1 MSTESDGYGAS
12 DNGSVLN
19 ARRYPLARRGRSRPS
34 SNSDVAERVDTLAS
48 SLRDTN
54 RNLQEVGDLLGQYRS
69 VSSQQTDAI
78 DRLRANLNQR
88 DSQLSRDR
96 SDRYTRH
103 ESDTMSA
110 SELRSDSRHRRSAS
124 VTQTRKTRPSVRF
137 SQNADEVHEIHR
149 DIRDLGQDQ
158 ARLAEQLSHERNRRD
173 QVESENRKLLLD
185 LSDSVKRTERQDS
198 KPSER
203 VEKRLRDLQE
213 ELRLQRES
221 VSRKFKSTDDRD
233 SIKKEIR
240 ETLLNVS
247 REEDRELRSRLVQVE
262 AEKQKM
268 ASELESTKRKL
279 DQSHGSSSVLQQHM
293 ESLRKDLARS
303 DEDRHHL
310 KSQLT
315 QMRNS
320 FHEDDYPVPR
330 RERQQR
336 VHEDGDDIR
345 ERSKL
350 EREIHSLRAQ
360 LSQAS
365 SLREYDEQRKE
376 LDRSRRQNEQLSE
389 HIDTLNQELD
399 GKDRKQGKLLAQ
411 LKDATDSLAESEHQ
425 RRQALDQLRDLEE
438 RLRLKSS
445 ESEASIKRARE
456 SERLLTEN
464 QGKTE
469 DRQRK
474 LLDMVKHL
482 KSKCRKLE
490 RDHESSRLSSSQHQ
504 ERAEELLKENETL
517 NMHKTN
523 MTHRMENLQR
533 EIADIL
539 EKLAR
544 QDEQLRLK
552 DIEVNELKSSCMK
565 LDQELRDNRNLTDRL
580 EGELNGEQSRLMM
593 VSNEKLKVEQQL
605 DSAKAMLHDAQGQ
618 NQRIQKELR
627 DITKQNAELTS
638 QVSDLNTRKKEVE
651 RQLAVAE
658 DEKQNIKQDLKKLD
672 KKFQEV
678 QDFNAALTEK
688 LHTEMETAK
697 VNEGKVAHDLMRK
710 MKCEKAESEAEI
722 QALKI
727 ESAEA
732 RSLTKSLRRQV
743 ERGVSEMEKMRGEI
757 HHLDDEN
764 LKLRRNFD
772 RIRAGFEEQA
782 QLVEVGDNRSSA
794 LEKHLQR
801 AELAIQN
808 LRTDRENDIRGVV
821 REVDILVGLVTENG
835 DDDDDDHAPLPFSRS
850 HGSPDAL
857 LADLKS
863 KLHWLQQEVRKQ
875 ADRRKRLKTNLNRSR
890 SELTDLQ
897 RDYLSDK
904 YVYET
909 QLGRTEDMIRD
920 LQYEKQDLQLQNLER
935 VHTVKSLEKQVDNM
949 EEHIREGAKILDRSI
964 EQLTE
969 PDHLPPPPRPS
980 SSSYS
985 EFDRLKELDKERQR
999 IEEKY
1004 NRYQSTVAQLH
1015 QQLDES
1021 KNFISSPPSKRE
1033 HSRSARGHDL

>member
-12 DNGSVLN
+12 DTGSAIS
-19 ARRYPLARRGRSRPS
+19 ARRYPLPRRGRSRPS
-34 SNSDVAERVDTLAS
+34 SNSDVAGRVDTLAS

-54 RNLQEVGDLLGQYRS
+54 RNLQEVGELLGTYRS
-69 VSSQQTDAI
+69 ASTKQTNAI
-78 DRLRANLNQR
+78 DRLRSNLNQQ

-96 SDRYTRH
+96 SDRFSRH

-124 VTQTRKTRPSVRF
+124 ASHARRTTRPSVRF
-137 SQNADEVHEIHR
+137 SQNADEVHVIHQ
-149 DIRDLGQDQ
+149 DVRDLGRDQ
-158 ARLAEQLSHERNRRD
+158 ARLAEELSQERNRRS
-173 QVESENRKLLLD
+173 QVESENKKILLD
-185 LSDSVKRTERQDS
+185 LSDSVKRSQWQES

-203 VEKRLRDLQE
+203 VEKRLKDLQE

-221 VSRKFKSTDDRD
+221 VSRKFKGTDDRD
-233 SIKKEIR
+233 SIKTEIR

-247 REEDRELRSRLVQVE
+247 REEDRELRSRLIQME

-268 ASELESTKRKL
+268 ASELESTRRKL

-303 DEDRHHL
+303 DEDRHNL
-310 KSQLT
+310 KSQMT
-315 QMRNS
+315 QMKDS
-320 FHEDDYPVPR
+320 FHEDDFPVLR
-330 RERQQR
+330 RERQHR
-336 VHEDGDDIR
+336 NREDADGAR
-345 ERSKL
+345 ENVGL

-376 LDRSRRQNEQLSE
+376 LERSRRQKEQLSE
-389 HIDTLNQELD
+389 HIDTLNKELD
-399 GKDRKQGKLLAQ
+399 GKDRSQGKLLAQ

-425 RRQALDQLRDLEE
+425 RQQALDQLQDLEE
-438 RLRLKSS
+438 RHGRKTN
-445 ESEASIKRARE
+445 ESEASIRRARE
-456 SERLLTEN
+456 SERLLAEN

-469 DRQRK
+469 ERQRK

-490 RDHESSRLSSSQHQ
+490 REHESSSHSSSQHQ
-504 ERAEELLKENETL
+504 DRSEELLKENEAL
-517 NMHKTN
+517 KMHKAN
-523 MTHRMENLQR
+523 MSHRMENLQR

-552 DIEVNELKSSCMK
+552 DIEVNEMKSSCLK
-565 LDQELRDNRNLTDRL
+565 LDQELRENRNLTDKL
-580 EGELNGEQSRLMM
+580 EGELRGEQSRFMIL
-593 VSNEKLKVEQQL
+593 SNEKLKVEQQL
-605 DSAKAMLHDAQGQ
+605 DSTKATLHDAQGQ
-618 NQRIQKELR
+618 NQRTQRELR
-627 DITKQNAELTS
+627 DITRQKAELTTQFS
-638 QVSDLNTRKKEVE
+638 ELTAQKKVVD
-651 RQLAVAE
+651 RQLDIAE
-658 DEKQNIKQDLKKLD
+658 EEKQNIKQDLKKLD

-678 QDFNAALTEK
+678 QDYNVALTEK
-688 LHTEMETAK
+688 LHREMETAK
-697 VNEGKVAHDLMRK
+697 GNEGKIVQDLMRR

-732 RSLTKSLRRQV
+732 RSSTKSLRRQV
-743 ERGVSEMEKMRGEI
+743 ERGNGEMEKMRGEI
-757 HHLDDEN
+757 RHLDDEN

-782 QLVEVGDNRSSA
+782 QLVEVGDNRSSV

-801 AELAIQN
+801 AELAIQS
-808 LRTDRENDIRGVV
+808 LRTDHDNDVRGVV
-821 REVDILVGLVTENG
+821 REVDVLVGLVTENG
-835 DDDDDDHAPLPFSRS
+835 DDDHAPQPFSRS
-850 HGSPDAL
+850 HGSPDAM
-857 LADLKS
+857 LANLKN
-863 KLHWLQQEVRKQ
+863 KLYWLQKEVRKQ
-875 ADRRKRLKTNLNRSR
+875 SDGRSRLRENLNRSR
-890 SELTDLQ
+890 SELTELRQ
-897 RDYLSDK
+897 DYRADK
-904 YVYET
+904 YTYET
-909 QLGRTEDMIRD
+909 QLDRTEEMLRD
-920 LQYEKQDLQLQNLER
+920 LQYEKQDLHLQNLER

-949 EEHIREGAKILDRSI
+949 EEHIREGTKILDRSI
-964 EQLTE
+964 ERLSE
-969 PDHLPPPPRPS
+969 PDHLPPPPHPS
-980 SSSYS
+980 SSSSSHS
-985 EFDRLKELDKERQR
+985 EFDRLRDLDKERQR

-1021 KNFISSPPSKRE
+1021 KDLISSPPLRRE
-1033 HSRSARGHDL
+1033 RSRSARGLDH